1 MRGVIGAI
9 ILLVLG
15 IAAAVASAP
24 VAAAVYTNSL
34 TAGFAD
40 FDLNLSPSPGP
51 FAAVSDVTGAVLTK
65 TSGAAYGGV
74 ELLSNF
80 TFVGAFLVTVDV
92 AGLDTGLGSVAESG
106 LGIKAP
112 GCCSPATNF
121 RYADIF
127 GYGNARTR
135 ANDYIGVTL
144 TRAAI
149 AGGDRLAIAGN
160 TGGEQF
166 HFNLFL
172 DQSFGAADDNRVV
185 FSNVV
190 LTADTINGAVP
201 EPATWGLMLAG
212 FALTGAAVRRR
223 SIQRVVAA

>member
-9 ILLVLG
+9 GLLVLG
-15 IAAAVASAP
+15 VVAAVISAP

-34 TAGFAD
+34 TAGFAG
-40 FDLNLSPSPGP
+40 FDVNLVPAVGP
-51 FAAVSDVTGAVLTK
+51 FAAVSDATGAVLTK
-65 TSGAAYGGV
+65 EAGAAYGGV
-74 ELLSNF
+74 ELLSRF
-80 TFVGAFLVTVDV
+80 TFSGAFIVTVDV

-106 LGIKAP
+106 LGLKAP

-127 GYGNARTR
+127 GYGNTQTR

-144 TRAAI
+144 TRVGI
-149 AGGDRLAIAGN
+149 VGGDRLAIAGN
-160 TGGEQF
+160 TKGDQF
-166 HFNLFL
+166 RFNLFL
-172 DQSFGAADDNRVV
+172 DQSFGAADDNRAV

-190 LTADTINGAVP
+190 LTADTIGATVP
-201 EPATWGLMLAG
+201 EPAAWALLLTG

-223 SIQRVVAA
+223 SMQRAVTA